1 MTSSGRLNGARGG
14 DEGAAHAPVAIEMIP
29 SGEFLITYGPI
40 VLFVMAF
47 LETAIPLGLLVPAGV
62 TLSLAAVLAHQG
74 VLAWDP
80 ILIAAGAG
88 AALGDSTGFWMGR
101 RGALVSPGVT
111 GRAGKVLN
119 RSRQAARRLL
129 RGPPILSVTLARLAS
144 FIRTLMPAAAG
155 MSGMTYVRFLAYDLP
170 GVVLWLAL
178 YVGVGVLA
186 GESWRVASGLLGTG
200 WALVFL
206 VALGLSWILAAR
218 RRVRGD
224 T

>member
-1 MTSSGRLNGARGG
+1 MSSGRLPGVRGG
-14 DEGAAHAPVAIEMIP
+14 DEGPADAPVAIDMIP
-29 SGEFLITYGPI
+29 SSEFLITVGPI

-62 TLSLAAVLAHQG
+62 TLSLASVLAHQG
-74 VLAWDP
+74 VLDWDP

-88 AALGDSTGFWMGR
+88 AVVGDSTGFWLGR

-111 GRAGKVLN
+111 GRAGKVLD
-119 RSRQAARRLL
+119 RSRQVARRLL

-144 FIRTLMPAAAG
+144 FIRTLMPAVAG
-155 MSGMTYVRFLAYDLP
+155 MGGMTYVRFLAYDLP
-170 GVVLWLAL
+170 GVALWLAL

-186 GESWRVASGLLGTG
+186 GESWRVASGILGTG
-200 WALVFL
+200 WAVVFL
-206 VALGLSWILAAR
+206 LAFALSWILAAR
-218 RRVRGD
+218 RRARVD